1 VFIDKWLAMDNP
13 LEAHS
18 GPSAADLSRDFV
30 AAMAHTA
37 ASVNV
42 VTTTGP
48 AGRFGLTVSAMTSI
62 SAEPPLL
69 LACINRKSQCA
80 DAITANKR
88 FAVNTLAE
96 PQVEVARIFAGR
108 PSSGDAYD
116 FSAHE
121 WIEGEHGAL
130 LLKDAATHFTCALD
144 SFHDAGTHRIFIGRV
159 LVAHTNA
166 LQPLVYMGRRFGHFS
181 ALM

>member
-1 VFIDKWLAMDNP
+1 MNKP
-13 LEAHS
+13 LESIS
-18 GPSAADLSRDFV
+18 GQSAANLSRDFV
-30 AAMAHTA
+30 TAMAHTA

-48 AGRFGLTVSAMTSI
+48 AGQFGLTVSALTSI
-62 SAEPPLL
+62 SAEPPML
-69 LACINRKSQCA
+69 LACINRKNPCV
-80 DAITANKR
+80 DAMTTNKR

-108 PSSGDAYD
+108 PTSGEAYV
-116 FSAHE
+116 FSPGE
-121 WIEGEHGAL
+121 WLESAHGAL
-130 LLKDAATHFTCALD
+130 LLREAATHFTCTLD
-144 SFHDAGTHRIFIGRV
+144 SFHDVGTHRVFIGRV

-181 ALM
+181 ALT

>member
-1 VFIDKWLAMDNP
+1 MNKP
-13 LEAHS
+13 LESHPLPPDAQ
-18 GPSAADLSRDFV
+18 LSRDFV

-48 AGRFGLTVSAMTSI
+48 AGRFGLTVSALTSI

-69 LACINRKSQCA
+69 LACINRKNPCVQA
-80 DAITANKR
+80 MTENKR

-108 PSSGDAYD
+108 PLSGEAYD

-121 WIEGEHGAL
+121 WLESEHGAL

-181 ALM
+181 PLA

>member
-1 VFIDKWLAMDNP
+1 MTAMNKP
-13 LEAHS
+13 LDSLSEQ
-18 GPSAADLSRDFV
+18 SAAELSRDFV

-48 AGRFGLTVSAMTSI
+48 AGRFGLTVSALTSI
-62 SAEPPLL
+62 SAEPPML
-69 LACINRKSQCA
+69 LACINHKNPCVA
-80 DAITANKR
+80 AMTTNKR

-108 PSSGDAYD
+108 ASSGEAYD

-121 WIEGEHGAL
+121 WIEGAHGAL
-130 LLKDAATHFTCALD
+130 LLKDAATHFTCELH
-144 SFHDAGTHRIFIGRV
+144 SFHDVGTHRVFIGRV
-159 LVAHTNA
+159 LLAHTNA

-181 ALM
+181 ALT

>member
-1 VFIDKWLAMDNP
+1 MNKPI
-13 LEAHS
+13 ESIS
-18 GPSAADLSRDFV
+18 GQSPADLSRDFV

-37 ASVNV
+37 ASVNI

-48 AGRFGLTVSAMTSI
+48 AGRFGLTVSALTSI

-69 LACINRKSQCA
+69 LACINRKNPCV
-80 DAITANKR
+80 DAISANKR

-96 PQVEVARIFAGR
+96 PQVDVARSFAGR
-108 PSSGDAYD
+108 PASGVAYD
-116 FSAHE
+116 FSAHD
-121 WIEGEHGAL
+121 WIENEHGAL
-130 LLKDAATHFTCALD
+130 LLKDAATHFTCVLD

-181 ALM
+181 PLA